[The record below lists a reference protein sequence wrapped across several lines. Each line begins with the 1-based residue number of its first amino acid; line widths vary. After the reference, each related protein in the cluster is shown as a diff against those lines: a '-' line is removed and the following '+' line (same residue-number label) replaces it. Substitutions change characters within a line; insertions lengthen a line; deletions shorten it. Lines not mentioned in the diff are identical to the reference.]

1 MAAHLMA
8 QFATSKVDN
17 RPNFKSRRGIA
28 MSRKVL
34 FGCGMFAALS
44 FCTQGY
50 AAEGKYEGTSCFS
63 GPAEVIQ
70 QGEGIT
76 AGSYATTA
84 MIPGQEGTPYYMTT
98 GRCLGQFTLING
110 EWNESGSCQI
120 WNAAGDKIFGVYS
133 RKGDPAKTEGT
144 WHVVQGTGKFEGM
157 TGDGKWIPITAFP
170 PVPNTAS
177 ACHKDQGTY
186 TVK

>member
-1 MAAHLMA
+1 
-8 QFATSKVDN
+8 
-17 RPNFKSRRGIA
+17 

-34 FGCGMFAALS
+34 CSVFAALS
-44 FCTQGY
+44 FCTQVFAADGKFDGVSCY
-50 AAEGKYEGTSCFS
+50 A
-63 GPAEVIQ
+63 GPVHIIQ
-70 QGEGIT
+70 QGDGIT
-76 AGSYATTA
+76 AGSYEGNG
-84 MIPGQEGTPYYMTT
+84 MVPGQEGTPYYRMS

-110 EWNESGSCQI
+110 DYSETGSCQY

-177 ACHKDQGTY
+177 ACHKDQGTS